1 MSSKSLPGAFI
12 NCPFD
17 PGYEKTHHAIILCVV
32 ASGLQPRSALESGTV
47 SRNRMQRIGTA
58 LRESAYS
65 IHDLTRAYG
74 DPTFGNLARFN
85 MPFEFGMAFLF
96 TELSPVLGGAHEWLG
111 LILDRHPRA
120 EFISDLAGY
129 DLVSYDGRPESVIG
143 PVLSWLSTRPE
154 VSLPPTITPTALAGL
169 LPELD
174 TLIEAET
181 LIWHNHLPWD
191 RRVNVVRDLV
201 ASRLA

>member
-1 MSSKSLPGAFI
+1 MSEDSLTGVFI

-17 PGYEKTHHAIILCVV
+17 PGYEKTHHAIVLCVV
-32 ASGLQPRSALESGTV
+32 ACGFQTRSALESGTV
-47 SRNRMQRIGTA
+47 SRIRMQRIGTA

-74 DPTFGNLARFN
+74 NPAFGNLARFN

-96 TELSPVLGGAHEWLG
+96 TEVASTLGGAHEWLG
-111 LILDRHPRA
+111 LVPDSHPRA
-120 EFISDLAGY
+120 EFLSDLAGY
-129 DLVSYDGRPESVIG
+129 DLESYDGKPESVIA

-154 VSLPPTITPTALAGL
+154 VSLPPEIKPSVLAGL

-181 LIWHNHLPWD
+181 LAWHNHLPWD
-191 RRVNVVRDLV
+191 LRVKVVRDLV
-201 ASRLA
+201 ASRLT